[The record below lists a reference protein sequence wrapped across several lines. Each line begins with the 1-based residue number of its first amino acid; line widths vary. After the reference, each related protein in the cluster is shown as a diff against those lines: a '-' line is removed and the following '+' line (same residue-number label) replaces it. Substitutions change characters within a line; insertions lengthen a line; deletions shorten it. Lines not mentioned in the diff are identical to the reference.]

1 MEEELKKGTAASDGK
16 PSDGQS
22 GAGGSAGSVATK
34 REKMLA
40 RMKDRYPD
48 KSFDDDEALYGQIND
63 DYDDYD
69 HQIQGYKDKEQEFSN
84 LFTSDPRSAKFLTDW
99 RNGKDPVVALVE
111 MFGDDFVDEL
121 KNPEKQEELAAASKA
136 YAERVAKE
144 KDYEEQYNQNIEE
157 TRATV
162 EQLQEE
168 EGLSDDEVDEA
179 MEFLIT
185 IMKDGIL
192 GKFSADSIRLALK
205 AIHHDEDVDDADQA
219 GELRGRNARITEQ
232 LRKRGRNDGTASL
245 DGKNGGSGMRPA
257 PELGALN
264 GVGGSSIWERGGER
278 RKRYQ

>member
-1 MEEELKKGTAASDGK
+1 MEEEKEKGTVVAEGK
-16 PSDGQS
+16 PTDGHS
-22 GAGGSAGSVATK
+22 GSGGTSGGAATK

-40 RMKDRYPD
+40 RMKERYPD
-48 KSFDDDEALYGQIND
+48 KTFDDDEALYGQIND

-69 HQIQGYKDKEQEFSN
+69 HQLQGYKEREQSLSD
-84 LFTSDPRSAKFLTDW
+84 LFTSDPKSAKFLTDW
-99 RNGKDPVVALVE
+99 RNGKDPAVALVD

-121 KNPEKQEELAAASKA
+121 KKPEKQEELAAASKA

-144 KDYEEQYNQNIEE
+144 KDYEDQYNENIEA

-168 EGLSDDEVDEA
+168 EGLSDDEIDDA

-192 GKFSADSIRLALK
+192 GKFSADSIRMALK

-232 LRKRGRNDGTASL
+232 LRKRGRNDGTAAL